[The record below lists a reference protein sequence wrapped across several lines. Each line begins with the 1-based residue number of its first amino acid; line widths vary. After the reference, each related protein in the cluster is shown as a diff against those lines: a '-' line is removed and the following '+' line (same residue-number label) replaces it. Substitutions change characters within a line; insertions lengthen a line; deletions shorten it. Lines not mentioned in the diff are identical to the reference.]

1 MQIEGYRKWPCLT
14 SQYFGSTE
22 SVLRAIPDCSWP
34 SQVRG
39 GESWAAVLVIKRVS
53 WSLVNPC
60 PWLQLQLLCGVLEL
74 TNVCWERH
82 PKPRGGL
89 RVLKGGL
96 QAPSVLRRSKNCSS
110 PQPAGCPGTP
120 PPPTEA
126 ENPHTLHPGAPPLPH
141 LSDKETGWLCLI
153 NREPWEG
160 PSCPQQNTGPL
171 CRTESHTWDFEH
183 NLNLSNLFV
192 VLRHTSN

>member
-1 MQIEGYRKWPCLT
+1 MKANC
-14 SQYFGSTE
+14 SFE
-22 SVLRAIPDCSWP
+22 SVLKANPDCGWP

-39 GESWAAVLVIKRVS
+39 GESWAAVLAMKRVS
-53 WSLVNPC
+53 WSLVNSC
-60 PWLQLQLLCGVLEL
+60 PWPEQQLLCGVLEL

-82 PKPRGGL
+82 PRPRGGL
-89 RVLKGGL
+89 RGLKGGL
-96 QAPSVLRRSKNCSS
+96 QAPSVLKRSKNCPS

-126 ENPHTLHPGAPPLPH
+126 ENLHTLHPGGLC
-141 LSDKETGWLCLI
+141 LSVKETGRRCLI

-160 PSCPQQNTGPL
+160 PSETQTLPSAEHGPSL
-171 CRTESHTWDFEH
+171 SDSHTWDFEH
-183 NLNLSNLFV
+183 NLNLSNLFL